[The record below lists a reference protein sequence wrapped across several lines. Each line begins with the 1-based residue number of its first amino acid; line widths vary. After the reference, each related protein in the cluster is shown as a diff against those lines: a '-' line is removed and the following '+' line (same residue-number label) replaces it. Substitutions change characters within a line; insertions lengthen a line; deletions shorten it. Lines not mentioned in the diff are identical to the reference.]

1 MTLASRG
8 IIPLRFARP
17 VVYIT
22 ELLAKC
28 ILALTRGSTLTA
40 LCQKQ
45 KFTISFLCNYLY
57 FLGIAYTMRTLDLI
71 VYPRNGTGNLK
82 KYQYDV

>member
-1 MTLASRG
+1 MTLVSKG
-8 IIPLRFARP
+8 IIPLRFARL

-28 ILALTRGSTLTA
+28 ILAQTRGSTLTA
-40 LCQKQ
+40 LCQKR
-45 KFTISFLCNYLY
+45 KFTISFSCNYLY
-57 FLGIAYTMRTLDLI
+57 ILGIAYTMRTLDLI
-71 VYPRNGTGNLK
+71 VYPRNGAGNLK

>member
-1 MTLASRG
+1 MTLASKC
-8 IIPLRFARP
+8 IISLRFARP

-22 ELLAKC
+22 EILAKC
-28 ILALTRGSTLTA
+28 MLPQTRGSTLTA
-40 LCQKQ
+40 LCQKR

-71 VYPRNGTGNLK
+71 VFPRNGTGNLK
-82 KYQYDV
+82 KYRYNA